1 VSGRLALRSVGAGK
15 TQREATALAIALE
28 KLEADGRLI
37 DVVIVPVD
45 SHIEMFTPFRRKG
58 RPEKGRRCDLLL
70 VRRKEADVLEMELIE
85 VKGRTHRPSPDVF
98 ATIRE
103 QLSSTEQLIQSLWCS
118 PNRFD
123 RPLQLFRL
131 RQILEHHLRRA
142 CGFGTVTKLE
152 GWHDTLE
159 RLANGYVDI
168 EIQLRG
174 FVVCSSAMPETIS
187 RGGFDIEVVG
197 DFSWL
202 HRSKSEPTANV
213 KDAFVSKR
221 EVTSDWQLGLPS
233 TYSIKDSEQQP
244 FPSQVEKVSIPAIAK
259 KDHKPA
265 LLFPLAEKVSPVS
278 EKHIDRTAKTS
289 SPFDSIIPGQSESV
303 RGISKP
309 QRASETPKG
318 LFDRLNYVDDIPTQ
332 EPTKA
337 VTETGAPPNKNS
349 LQSSA
354 SQESF
359 KPEEGAIASQHL
371 SLEPAEPKKKD
382 GEIAIVLG
390 DGPTGPNYWRPAV
403 SGSPHLF
410 VIGIPGQG
418 KSVTTTRLLC
428 ELTKHSVP
436 ALVLDFHGEFAN
448 PDGSYYK
455 LARPSILNAADG
467 LPFSILEPK
476 QGKGPRAKESIWEL
490 AEICQYV
497 CGLGDIQRDALY
509 RAFENVYDAVGPNE
523 TPLLTS
529 VSEFLEEDEDDGN
542 AKNVTAR
549 CRPLFEFGL
558 FADVPT
564 EGIYEQFTK
573 GAIVD
578 LHELKSEALQ
588 LAAGAF
594 TLRKLYRAMF
604 TWGTADRIR
613 LVIVLDE
620 AHRLAKDLTLPK
632 IMKEGRKFG
641 IAVVVASQDVRD
653 FHDQVLS
660 NAGTKVI
667 FRVNYPDS
675 RKVSGFVRASGGDA
689 LSQQIERLSVGE
701 AIIQTPEMPAA
712 QHIRMRRVDS

>member
-1 VSGRLALRSVGAGK
+1 
-15 TQREATALAIALE
+15 
-28 KLEADGRLI
+28 
-37 DVVIVPVD
+37 
-45 SHIEMFTPFRRKG
+45 
-58 RPEKGRRCDLLL
+58 
-70 VRRKEADVLEMELIE
+70 MELIE
-85 VKGRTHRPSPDVF
+85 VKGRAHRPSPDVF

-118 PNRFD
+118 PDRFD
-123 RPLQLFRL
+123 RPLQLYRL

-142 CGFGTVTKLE
+142 HGFGTVTKLE

-159 RLANGYVDI
+159 RLANGYVEI
-168 EIQLRG
+168 EIQLQG
-174 FVVCSSAMPETIS
+174 FVVCSSAMPETVS
-187 RGGFDIEVVG
+187 KEGFDIEVIG

-202 HRSKSEPTANV
+202 QRSKSEPAANV

-221 EVTSDWQLGLPS
+221 EVKSDRQLSLPN
-233 TYSIKDSEQQP
+233 TYSTKDRAQQP
-244 FPSQVEKVSIPAIAK
+244 FSSHSVEKVAIPTTSTK
-259 KDHKPA
+259 EQKLA
-265 LLFPLAEKVSPVS
+265 LLFPNVEKVSPVT
-278 EKHIDRTAKTS
+278 ERHTVPTAKAS
-289 SPFDSIIPGQSESV
+289 SPFDSIINGQSGSD
-303 RGISKP
+303 RSIPKP
-309 QRASETPKG
+309 PRASETPKG
-318 LFDRLNYVDDIPTQ
+318 LFDRINYVDEIPTQ
-332 EPTKA
+332 APTKA
-337 VTETGAPPNKNS
+337 VTETAAAPNKSS
-349 LQSSA
+349 LPSTA
-354 SQESF
+354 PRESV
-359 KPEEGAIASQHL
+359 KPEATAITPQYSSHAIV
-371 SLEPAEPKKKD
+371 EPRTKE
-382 GEIAIVLG
+382 GEIAIILG
-390 DGPTGPNYWRPAV
+390 DGPTGPTYWRPAV

-410 VIGIPGQG
+410 AIGIPGQG

-448 PDGSYYK
+448 PDGPYFK

-509 RAFENVYDAVGPNE
+509 RAFENVYEAVGPNE
-523 TPLLTS
+523 TPLLSS

-573 GAIVD
+573 GAVVD